1 MSQSQDILVADL
13 PENGQI
19 SGTFL
24 VKDKNNGSTRSGKPY
39 LALNLCD
46 RTGTVKARVWD
57 NAEQLSAL
65 FEAGD
70 IIRVNGFAVMYQGQM
85 QVNIRS
91 VEACTVGQDEIQKFI
106 PSAGIDPDLLFGQ
119 LQEHMDAITE
129 PHLRRLLEEIF
140 GDDARAQ
147 AFKTAPAAK
156 SIHHDYLGGLLEH
169 TLQVVTLAERVA
181 PLYPPVNR
189 DLLLTGAILHDIGK
203 ISELEFE
210 RGFTYSD
217 EGRLV
222 GHISIGLEMIA
233 TAIARIDD
241 FPERLALL
249 VKHMMLSHHGQYEYG
264 SPRRPKTPEAF
275 LLAMLDDLDAKMF
288 TILDTIRQDRQ
299 ERSSWT
305 GYSRLFERYFYT
317 DSVVPDPEQDKA

>member
-1 MSQSQDILVADL
+1 MTQRQDLLVADL
-13 PENGQI
+13 PENGPVCGI
-19 SGTFL
+19 YL
-24 VKDKNNGSTRSGKPY
+24 VKDKNNGSTRAGKPY

-57 NAEQLSAL
+57 NAEQLGAL

-70 IIRVNGFAVMYQGQM
+70 IIRVSGSAVKYQGQM
-85 QVNIRS
+85 QVNIRA
-91 VEACTVGQDEIQKFI
+91 VEACTIGEDEIQNFI
-106 PSAGIDPDLLFGQ
+106 PAAGIDPDLLFRQ
-119 LQEHMDAITE
+119 LQEHIAGIGDT
-129 PHLRRLLEEIF
+129 HLRALLDQLF
-140 GDDARAQ
+140 GDEALAR

-169 TLQVVTLAERVA
+169 TLQVATLARTIA
-181 PLYPPVNR
+181 PLYPQVNR

-222 GHISIGLEMIA
+222 GHISIGMEMISR
-233 TAIARIDD
+233 AIDKIPE

-275 LLAMLDDLDAKMF
+275 MLAMLDDLDAKMF
-288 TILDTIRQDRQ
+288 SILDTIKKDRQ
-299 ERSSWT
+299 ERSPWT
-305 GYSRLFERYFYT
+305 SYNRLFERYFYT
-317 DSVVPDPEQDKA
+317 DSGLPDPEQDNA